1 MYLVNWIN
9 TGMSPVVI
17 RLTLFVVIEKPP
29 SHYVLHIDEGFY
41 FPIGLFLHH
50 VTNSK
55 RVFFPTG
62 SFLLT

>member
-1 MYLVNWIN
+1 
-9 TGMSPVVI
+9 MSPVVT

-29 SHYVLHIDEGFY
+29 SHYVLHIDEGFN

-55 RVFFPTG
+55 RGFFSHGVVPPY
-62 SFLLT
+62 LNKL